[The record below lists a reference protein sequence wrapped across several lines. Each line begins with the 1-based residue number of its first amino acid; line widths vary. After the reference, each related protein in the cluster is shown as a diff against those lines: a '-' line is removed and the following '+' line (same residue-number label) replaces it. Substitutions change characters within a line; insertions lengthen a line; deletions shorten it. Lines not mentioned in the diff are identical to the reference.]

1 MAVWH
6 PEWWLPGQGTAQDA
20 FERLCWLS
28 MELARRLAL
37 LTVVATLILIGVG
50 VLVRATGSGLGC
62 PDWPTCYGGVLP
74 PANKHPVIEM
84 SHRFTATAVG
94 LLVIA
99 VAVMA
104 WRHYRDNPFILWT
117 AIIGVPLVGF
127 QGILGAITVK
137 KELPPEIVA
146 SHLLTAMI
154 VLSCQVAVAAAMYM
168 EDSTWSRRLGA
179 LSSAAPRRIGTV
191 SLAAIA
197 WLAVVLWVG
206 GYMTESG
213 ASTACDKWP
222 GCTNAATL
230 LPGSDDQEISHM
242 LHRYL
247 AGALV
252 FFVAAAVAIAWR
264 QRQHVPWAAVFAVAT
279 AVLYAVQVAVGA
291 LNVWYTFPNW
301 LAISHTVL
309 ASLIW
314 TALSSAVMLALY
326 VPTAVRDRRSA
337 ANARA
342 TA

>member
-1 MAVWH
+1 
-6 PEWWLPGQGTAQDA
+6 
-20 FERLCWLS
+20 

-37 LTVVATLILIGVG
+37 LTVLATLVLIGVG

-62 PDWPTCYGGVLP
+62 PDWPTCHGGVLP
-74 PANKHPVIEM
+74 PGNKHPVIEM

-104 WRHYRDNPFILWT
+104 WRYYRDNPFILWT

-127 QGILGAITVK
+127 QGLLGAITVV

-168 EDSTWSRRLGA
+168 EDSAWGRRLGTF
-179 LSSAAPRRIGTV
+179 SSAARRRIGTV

-213 ASTACDKWP
+213 ASTACDSWP
-222 GCTNAATL
+222 GCTGAASL
-230 LPGSDDQEISHM
+230 LPASNDHEVTHM

-247 AGALV
+247 AAAFL
-252 FFVAAAVAIAWR
+252 FFVVAAVIPAWR
-264 QRQHVPWAAVFAVAT
+264 QRSTVPWAALFAVTT
-279 AVLYAVQVAVGA
+279 ALLYALQVVVGA

-301 LAISHTVL
+301 LAISHTVI

-314 TALSSAVMLALY
+314 TALSAAVMLALY
-326 VPTAVRDRRSA
+326 VPAAARDRRPSA
-337 ANARA
+337 TARA